1 MTKTAGDDGVVQFFR
16 IHGVGIGGIHFLHL
30 LLDCAL
36 YLFKH
41 MRLALF
47 RSGGCLLCRLCKLLL
62 LVGCLILVVA
72 YAETTVALADRYR
85 LFLVGHVTD
94 IKRLAL

>member
-1 MTKTAGDDGVVQFFR
+1 M
-16 IHGVGIGGIHFLHL
+16 
-30 LLDCAL
+30 

-47 RSGGCLLCRLCKLLL
+47 RSGGYLLCRLCKLLL

-85 LFLVGHVTD
+85 LLIVAKGTD
-94 IKRLAL
+94 NKRLAL

>member
-1 MTKTAGDDGVVQFFR
+1 MTETTGDDGIVQFFR

-30 LLDCAL
+30 LFDCAL

-41 MRLALF
+41 MRLAFF
-47 RSGGCLLCRLCKLLL
+47 RSGGCLLCRLCQLLL

-72 YAETTVALADRYR
+72 YAEAAVALADRYR